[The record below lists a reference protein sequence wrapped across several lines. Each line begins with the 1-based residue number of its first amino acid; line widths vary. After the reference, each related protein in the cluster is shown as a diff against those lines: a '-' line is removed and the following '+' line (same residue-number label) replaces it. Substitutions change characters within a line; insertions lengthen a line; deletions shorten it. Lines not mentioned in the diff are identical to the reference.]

1 VEKHGYFNLTL
12 PTPAGPRPLPED
24 VFKEL
29 FGAARTLFKRS
40 IAEEELIIPT
50 LAFANRASG
59 LPELKALSGQFAKIG
74 DSSAVREQLLND
86 FYQKFRGLTP
96 VAVSDEVLILRSV
109 PMFLNAVRYS
119 GTTVVKEVVIDVFM
133 RSVKPEEVAEHYE
146 RWLVEK
152 GLTYERSSQGTLAW
166 ELSDAYLAMTV
177 GPGKELNEGQV
188 ARIP

>member
-1 VEKHGYFNLTL
+1 M
-12 PTPAGPRPLPED
+12 
-24 VFKEL
+24 
-29 FGAARTLFKRS
+29 FKRG
-40 IAEEELIIPT
+40 IAEEELTIPT

-86 FYQKFRGLTP
+86 FYQRFRGLTP

-146 RWLVEK
+146 R
-152 GLTYERSSQGTLAW
+152 
-166 ELSDAYLAMTV
+166 
-177 GPGKELNEGQV
+177 
-188 ARIP
+188 